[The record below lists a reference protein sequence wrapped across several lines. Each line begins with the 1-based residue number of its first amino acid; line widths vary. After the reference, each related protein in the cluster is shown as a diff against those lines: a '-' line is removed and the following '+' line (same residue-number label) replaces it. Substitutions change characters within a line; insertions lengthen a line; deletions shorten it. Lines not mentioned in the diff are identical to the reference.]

1 MLERRRLPV
10 AKGPRVARDRP
21 IVISA
26 RVGEAARE
34 VGAAECERRDRRL
47 VGRRRWWW
55 RRRRR
60 RRRGWR
66 RRDRHRLGSRRTR
79 RTPVVRDRQRNR
91 VATAGGVAV

>member
-1 MLERRRLPV
+1 MLVRRRLPV
-10 AKGPRVARDRP
+10 AKAHPAVLRCPVG
-21 IVISA
+21 ISA

-79 RTPVVRDRQRNR
+79 RTLVVRDRQRNR